1 MRLWV
6 HLDTAPTPSTRLSG
20 ERAGV
25 RGFDL
30 GNNGLLTPALS
41 SFGEEREKNEG
52 SIRLGQPS
60 LP

>member
-1 MRLWV
+1 
-6 HLDTAPTPSTRLSG
+6 
-20 ERAGV
+20 V